1 MDLQSLRVF
10 LSAAEYGSFSQA
22 GEELFL
28 TQPAVSKRMAALEEE
43 LGVRLFDRI
52 GRRMQLTEAGRAL
65 LPRAHHLWEEAKDI
79 RRSIAN
85 LSGEVAGELSLGTS
99 HHIGLHRL
107 PPVLKAYTERHL
119 QVRLDIRFS
128 GSESV
133 CRQVERG
140 RLELG
145 IVTLPPEAPPNIRM
159 QVLWDDPLH
168 IAVGREHP
176 LASASPSLDQLVRF
190 PAVLPSPDTYTRN
203 ILEQA
208 LARQGLALHA
218 GMTTDYLETLK
229 MLAVTGLG
237 WALLPATMLDSR
249 LSVLEFPGLAL
260 RRRLGLVA
268 HAQRSLSNAAR
279 AMWDIC
285 EELRDTERTVTQPW
299 RAP

>member
-10 LSAAEYGSFSQA
+10 LSAAEHGSFSQA

-28 TQPAVSKRMAALEEE
+28 TQPAVSKRMAALESE

-107 PPVLKAYTERHL
+107 PPVLKAYTEAHP

-133 CRQVERG
+133 CREVERG

-145 IVTLPPEAPPNIRM
+145 VVTLPPQAPPGIDI
-159 QVLWDDPLH
+159 QTLWDDPLR
-168 IAVGREHP
+168 IVVGREHP
-176 LASASPSLDQLVRF
+176 LAGRTPSLAELAAH
-190 PAVLPSPDTYTRN
+190 PAVLRLIKEVIDAGQRRDVPVSMCGEMAGDPRCVP
-203 ILEQA
+203 L
-208 LARQGLALHA
+208 LLGMGLREFSMQPA
-218 GMTTDYLETLK
+218 
-229 MLAVTGLG
+229 
-237 WALLPATMLDSR
+237 ALLDVREQLNALDIAPLERACATL
-249 LSVLEFPGLAL
+249 FGQP
-260 RRRLGLVA
+260 
-268 HAQRSLSNAAR
+268 
-279 AMWDIC
+279 
-285 EELRDTERTVTQPW
+285 LRDNPLEHFEHLSGAR
-299 RAP
+299 

>member
-1 MDLQSLRVF
+1 MDLQSLRIF
-10 LSAAEYGSFSQA
+10 LSAAEHGSFSQA

-28 TQPAVSKRMAALEEE
+28 TQPAVSKRMAALEVD
-43 LGVRLFDRI
+43 LGVPLFDRI

-65 LPRAHHLWEEAKDI
+65 LPRAHRLCEEAKDI

-107 PPVLKAYTERHL
+107 PPVLKSYAERHP

-128 GSESV
+128 GSENV
-133 CRQVERG
+133 CRDVERG

-145 IVTLPPEAPPNIRM
+145 VVTLPAEAPAGISM
-159 QVLWDDPLH
+159 QTLWDDPLL
-168 IAVGREHP
+168 IVVGREHP
-176 LASASPSLDQLVRF
+176 LADTTPELKELVAY
-190 PAVLPSPDTYTRN
+190 PGVLPSTGTYTRN
-203 ILEQA
+203 ILDQA
-208 LARQGLALHA
+208 LAGRGLTVHA

-237 WALLPATMLDSR
+237 WALLPATMLDER
-249 LSVLEFPGLAL
+249 LTVLEFPGLAL
-260 RRRLGLVA
+260 NRRLGLVT

-279 AMWDIC
+279 AMWEVCLEKNDKPN
-285 EELRDTERTVTQPW
+285 LV
-299 RAP
+299 